1 MPQINTLTVTDQLNE
16 IDFSRS
22 IRHDL
27 MVECAFVEKF
37 DIMYFAVDSDSNFMN
52 HEQTAQVLADY
63 VTETEKAF
71 A

>member
-1 MPQINTLTVTDQLNE
+1 
-16 IDFSRS
+16 
-22 IRHDL
+22 